1 MDFEKFEKNNW
12 FQLIINR
19 ILRISDGN
27 VVKQDLISGL
37 LILTIFA
44 NIGGAIKFIY
54 DNIQLFNINNL
65 ITSILELI
73 KNAEQI
79 FNYFSGEEIYNTI
92 NQTNEFLEPNFF
104 SLMNYFIRILI
115 RLVIA
120 VIPFYIGFRL
130 IRLEKFSSQ
139 IIGNILMILFPVIL
153 YGEYQFTISIG
164 LLIIAITFIQF
175 GKGNI
180 YRFLCILML
189 YLRQFMNSQI
199 DVPSDSR
206 KLTIKVVV
214 QIFSYVIISVI
225 ISFLFKLSLPLCLL
239 LVMVLIM
246 RFGLQLQ
253 TKNPHIVILIKAIIY
268 IIVFIVVLLSSEQ
281 IKDFLSIFTV
291 LFAIYFAVDRF
302 FSLYDEIQTLVK
314 KDEINYY
321 LYFDNSMDIL
331 EQKFLPDEFLFAT
344 IAEIDEIKLFGQ
356 LILRTELGIKNSFEK
371 LLHLIEEKRARE
383 YESYRLLTLS
393 LEYKMQKTENEKLT
407 IIDFIN
413 NNLEHKIYYNSQKVL
428 PIEFLVLY
436 GEELR
441 LKKEYE
447 LSLEYLEFSKYYS
460 SNQYIDSY
468 YKCKQNL
475 DNEKN

>member
-1 MDFEKFEKNNW
+1 
-12 FQLIINR
+12 
-19 ILRISDGN
+19 
-27 VVKQDLISGL
+27 
-37 LILTIFA
+37 
-44 NIGGAIKFIY
+44 
-54 DNIQLFNINNL
+54 
-65 ITSILELI
+65 
-73 KNAEQI
+73 
-79 FNYFSGEEIYNTI
+79 
-92 NQTNEFLEPNFF
+92 
-104 SLMNYFIRILI
+104 
-115 RLVIA
+115 
-120 VIPFYIGFRL
+120 
-130 IRLEKFSSQ
+130 
-139 IIGNILMILFPVIL
+139 
-153 YGEYQFTISIG
+153 
-164 LLIIAITFIQF
+164 
-175 GKGNI
+175 
-180 YRFLCILML
+180 ML
-189 YLRQFMNSQI
+189 YLRQFMNSQR
-199 DVPSDSR
+199 DVSSDSR

-371 LLHLIEEKRARE
+371 LLHQIEEKRARE

-413 NNLEHKIYYNSQKVL
+413 NNLEHKIYYNSQKVI

>member
-27 VVKQDLISGL
+27 IVKQDLISGL

-44 NIGGAIKFIY
+44 NIGGALKFIY
-54 DNIQLFNINNL
+54 DNTQLVSINHL
-65 ITSILELI
+65 GTILLELI
-73 KNAEQI
+73 KNVEQL
-79 FNYFSGEEIYNTI
+79 FNYFSGEEIYIAT
-92 NQTNEFLEPNFF
+92 NQTIEFIAPNLFRLLISFF
-104 SLMNYFIRILI
+104 
-115 RLVIA
+115 
-120 VIPFYIGFRL
+120 PFYVGFRL
-130 IRLEKFSSQ
+130 ISLEKFGSQ
-139 IIGNILMILFPVIL
+139 IIGNILMILFPVIF

-180 YRFLCILML
+180 YRFLCILLL
-189 YLRQFMNSQI
+189 YLRQFMNSQR
-199 DVPSDSR
+199 DVSSDSS
-206 KLTIKVVV
+206 KLTIKVFV
-214 QIFSYVIISVI
+214 QILSYVITSLI
-225 ISFLFKLSLPLCLL
+225 ISFLFKLPLALCLL

-246 RFGLQLQ
+246 RFGIQLQ

-268 IIVFIVVLLSSEQ
+268 IIVFVVVLVSSEQ
-281 IKDFLSIFTV
+281 IKDFISIFTV

-331 EQKFLPDEFLFAT
+331 EQKFLPDEFLVAA

-356 LILRTELGIKNSFEK
+356 LIIRTELGMKDSFEK
-371 LLHLIEEKRARE
+371 LLRLIEEKRERE
-383 YESYRLLTLS
+383 YEDYRLLILS
-393 LEYKMQKTENEKLT
+393 LEYKIQKKVNEKLS
-407 IIDFIN
+407 IRDYIE
-413 NNLEHKIYYNSQKVL
+413 NNLKNDILFDNQKVF

-441 LKKEYE
+441 VQKEYD
-447 LSLEYLEFSKYYS
+447 LAIQYLKFSRFYS
-460 SNQYIDSY
+460 SYYYIESY
-468 YKCKQNL
+468 NECIKNIDKAQN
-475 DNEKN
+475 